1 MDLLGLF
8 KDLGAYW
15 GLTGGL
21 LYDALGPR
29 WTLACGA
36 AQHLLG
42 YLAVYAI
49 LVGSPALGGV
59 FGPRAP
65 PVGSTAAILAFAANG
80 NSLFDTAALLC
91 AMEAFPNERGVVSG
105 LMKAYLGLSSAI
117 FAQVYA
123 AAVPDLALFPRQIM
137 EWTGT
142 LYGGRPHGVF
152 ADMPGW
158 QLRENDYVIGERK
171 VGGNAQSISKDRWLH
186 HTSFLWDFREETMKY
201 LTNPAKQP
209 RYRAN
214 RSHSDFLA
222 PLKTYLPDRNALA
235 TRIEAALEGM
245 GLEVAPASIEQA
257 EDAVAAHHRGSGV
270 GTTGVVDL
278 ETALTLGPDDR
289 APMLTGA

>member
-1 MDLLGLF
+1 MDREMSLSQP
-8 KDLGAYW
+8 AN
-15 GLTGGL
+15 
-21 LYDALGPR
+21 
-29 WTLACGA
+29 
-36 AQHLLG
+36 
-42 YLAVYAI
+42 
-49 LVGSPALGGV
+49 LVRLV
-59 FGPRAP
+59 R
-65 PVGSTAAILAFAANG
+65 T
-80 NSLFDTAALLC
+80 
-91 AMEAFPNERGVVSG
+91 SG
-105 LMKAYLGLSSAI
+105 LCILRQLRLEEKLLRSRGAGNWCLLNDGTPDRSVVLGISGKPHQLVDVRRALEDGVRVIKRFSGGGTVI
-117 FAQVYA
+117 VDRDTQFVTLVMNA

-209 RYRAN
+209 RYRAS

>member
-1 MDLLGLF
+1 MDREMSLSQP
-8 KDLGAYW
+8 AN
-15 GLTGGL
+15 
-21 LYDALGPR
+21 
-29 WTLACGA
+29 
-36 AQHLLG
+36 
-42 YLAVYAI
+42 
-49 LVGSPALGGV
+49 LVRLV
-59 FGPRAP
+59 R
-65 PVGSTAAILAFAANG
+65 T
-80 NSLFDTAALLC
+80 
-91 AMEAFPNERGVVSG
+91 SG
-105 LMKAYLGLSSAI
+105 LCILRQLRLEEKLLRSSGAGNWCLLNDGTPDRSVVLGISGKPHQLVDVRRALDDGVRVIKRFSGGGTVI
-117 FAQVYA
+117 VDRDTQFVTLVMNA

-222 PLKTYLPDRNALA
+222 PLKTYMPDRNALA

>member
-1 MDLLGLF
+1 MDREMSLSQP
-8 KDLGAYW
+8 AN
-15 GLTGGL
+15 
-21 LYDALGPR
+21 
-29 WTLACGA
+29 
-36 AQHLLG
+36 
-42 YLAVYAI
+42 
-49 LVGSPALGGV
+49 LVQLV
-59 FGPRAP
+59 R
-65 PVGSTAAILAFAANG
+65 T
-80 NSLFDTAALLC
+80 
-91 AMEAFPNERGVVSG
+91 SG
-105 LMKAYLGLSSAI
+105 LCILRQLRLEEKLLRSPGAGNWCLLNDGTPDRSVVLGISGKPHQLVDVRRALDDGLRVIKRFSGGGTVI
-117 FAQVYA
+117 VDRDTQFVTLVMNA

-137 EWTGT
+137 DWTGS

-152 ADMPGW
+152 ADVPGW

-222 PLKTYLPDRNALA
+222 PLRTYLPDRNALA
-235 TRIEAALEGM
+235 TRMEAALEGM

-257 EDAVAAHHRGSGV
+257 EDAVAAFHRGSGV

>member
-1 MDLLGLF
+1 LDREMSLSQP
-8 KDLGAYW
+8 AN
-15 GLTGGL
+15 
-21 LYDALGPR
+21 
-29 WTLACGA
+29 
-36 AQHLLG
+36 
-42 YLAVYAI
+42 
-49 LVGSPALGGV
+49 LVRLV
-59 FGPRAP
+59 R
-65 PVGSTAAILAFAANG
+65 T
-80 NSLFDTAALLC
+80 
-91 AMEAFPNERGVVSG
+91 SG
-105 LMKAYLGLSSAI
+105 LCILRQLRLEEKLLRSPGAGNWCLLNDGTPERSVVLGISGKPHQLVDVRRALDDGVRVIKRFSGGGTVI
-117 FAQVYA
+117 VDRDTQFVTLVMNA

>member
-1 MDLLGLF
+1 MDREMSLSQP
-8 KDLGAYW
+8 AN
-15 GLTGGL
+15 
-21 LYDALGPR
+21 
-29 WTLACGA
+29 
-36 AQHLLG
+36 
-42 YLAVYAI
+42 
-49 LVGSPALGGV
+49 LVRLV
-59 FGPRAP
+59 R
-65 PVGSTAAILAFAANG
+65 T
-80 NSLFDTAALLC
+80 
-91 AMEAFPNERGVVSG
+91 SG
-105 LMKAYLGLSSAI
+105 LCILRQLRLEEKLLRSPGAGNWCLLNDGTPDRSVVLGISGKPHQLVDVRRALDDGLRVIKRFSGGGTVI
-117 FAQVYA
+117 VDRDTQFVTLVMNA

-137 EWTGT
+137 DWTGS

-152 ADMPGW
+152 ADVPGW

>member
-1 MDLLGLF
+1 LDREMSLSQP
-8 KDLGAYW
+8 AN
-15 GLTGGL
+15 
-21 LYDALGPR
+21 
-29 WTLACGA
+29 
-36 AQHLLG
+36 
-42 YLAVYAI
+42 
-49 LVGSPALGGV
+49 LVQLV
-59 FGPRAP
+59 R
-65 PVGSTAAILAFAANG
+65 T
-80 NSLFDTAALLC
+80 
-91 AMEAFPNERGVVSG
+91 SG
-105 LMKAYLGLSSAI
+105 LCILRQLRLEEKLLRSPGAGNWCLLNDGTPDRSVVLGISGKPHQLVDVRRALDDGVRVIKRFSGGGTVI
-117 FAQVYA
+117 VDRDTQFVTLVMNA

-137 EWTGT
+137 DWTGS

-152 ADMPGW
+152 ADVPGW

-257 EDAVAAHHRGSGV
+257 EDAVAAFHRGSGV

>member
-1 MDLLGLF
+1 MDREMSLSQP
-8 KDLGAYW
+8 AN
-15 GLTGGL
+15 
-21 LYDALGPR
+21 
-29 WTLACGA
+29 
-36 AQHLLG
+36 
-42 YLAVYAI
+42 
-49 LVGSPALGGV
+49 LVRLV
-59 FGPRAP
+59 R
-65 PVGSTAAILAFAANG
+65 T
-80 NSLFDTAALLC
+80 
-91 AMEAFPNERGVVSG
+91 SG
-105 LMKAYLGLSSAI
+105 LCILRQLRLEEKLLRSPGAGNWCLLNDGTPDRSVVLGISGKPHQLVDVRRALDDGVRVIKRFSGGGTVI
-117 FAQVYA
+117 VDRDTQFVTLVMNA

-209 RYRAN
+209 RYRAK

>member
-1 MDLLGLF
+1 MDREMSLSQP
-8 KDLGAYW
+8 AN
-15 GLTGGL
+15 
-21 LYDALGPR
+21 
-29 WTLACGA
+29 
-36 AQHLLG
+36 
-42 YLAVYAI
+42 
-49 LVGSPALGGV
+49 LVRLV
-59 FGPRAP
+59 R
-65 PVGSTAAILAFAANG
+65 T
-80 NSLFDTAALLC
+80 
-91 AMEAFPNERGVVSG
+91 SG
-105 LMKAYLGLSSAI
+105 LCILRQLRLEEKLLRSPGAGNWCLLNDGTPERSVVLGISGKPHQLVDVRRALDDGVRVIKRFSGGGTVI
-117 FAQVYA
+117 VDRDTQFVTLVMNA

-137 EWTGT
+137 DWTGS

-152 ADMPGW
+152 ADVPGW

-235 TRIEAALEGM
+235 TRMEAALEGM

-257 EDAVAAHHRGSGV
+257 EDAVAAFHRGSGV

>member
-1 MDLLGLF
+1 LDREMSLSQP
-8 KDLGAYW
+8 AN
-15 GLTGGL
+15 
-21 LYDALGPR
+21 
-29 WTLACGA
+29 
-36 AQHLLG
+36 
-42 YLAVYAI
+42 
-49 LVGSPALGGV
+49 LVRLV
-59 FGPRAP
+59 R
-65 PVGSTAAILAFAANG
+65 T
-80 NSLFDTAALLC
+80 
-91 AMEAFPNERGVVSG
+91 SG
-105 LMKAYLGLSSAI
+105 LCILRQLRLEEKLLRSPGAGNWCLLNDGTPDRSVVLGISGKPHQLVDVRRALDDGVRVIKRFSGGGTVI
-117 FAQVYA
+117 VDRDTQFVTLVMNA

>member
-1 MDLLGLF
+1 MDREMSLSQP
-8 KDLGAYW
+8 AN
-15 GLTGGL
+15 
-21 LYDALGPR
+21 
-29 WTLACGA
+29 
-36 AQHLLG
+36 
-42 YLAVYAI
+42 
-49 LVGSPALGGV
+49 LVQLV
-59 FGPRAP
+59 R
-65 PVGSTAAILAFAANG
+65 T
-80 NSLFDTAALLC
+80 
-91 AMEAFPNERGVVSG
+91 SG
-105 LMKAYLGLSSAI
+105 LCILRQLRLEEKLLRSPGAGNWCLLNDGTPERSVVLGISGKPHQLVDVRRALDDGVRVIKRFSGGGTVI
-117 FAQVYA
+117 VDRDTQFVTLVMNA

-137 EWTGT
+137 DWTGS

-152 ADMPGW
+152 ADVPGW

-257 EDAVAAHHRGSGV
+257 EDAVAAFHRGSGV

>member
-1 MDLLGLF
+1 LDREMSLSQP
-8 KDLGAYW
+8 AN
-15 GLTGGL
+15 
-21 LYDALGPR
+21 
-29 WTLACGA
+29 
-36 AQHLLG
+36 
-42 YLAVYAI
+42 
-49 LVGSPALGGV
+49 LVQLV
-59 FGPRAP
+59 R
-65 PVGSTAAILAFAANG
+65 T
-80 NSLFDTAALLC
+80 
-91 AMEAFPNERGVVSG
+91 SG
-105 LMKAYLGLSSAI
+105 LCILRQLRLEEKLLRSPGAGNWCLLNDGTPDRSVVLGISGKPHQLVDVRRALDDGVRVIKRFSGGGTVI
-117 FAQVYA
+117 VDRDTQFVTLVMNA

-137 EWTGT
+137 DWTGS

-152 ADMPGW
+152 ADVPGW

>member
-1 MDLLGLF
+1 LRQLRLEEKLLRSPGAGNWCLLN
-8 KDLGAYW
+8 DGTPDRSVVLGISGKPHQLVDVRRA
-15 GLTGGL
+15 LDDDVRVIKRFSGGGTVIV
-21 LYDALGPR
+21 DR
-29 WTLACGA
+29 DTQFVTL
-36 AQHLLG
+36 
-42 YLAVYAI
+42 VM
-49 LVGSPALGGV
+49 
-59 FGPRAP
+59 
-65 PVGSTAAILAFAANG
+65 N
-80 NSLFDTAALLC
+80 
-91 AMEAFPNERGVVSG
+91 
-105 LMKAYLGLSSAI
+105 
-117 FAQVYA
+117 A

-137 EWTGT
+137 DWTGS

-152 ADMPGW
+152 ADVPGW

-257 EDAVAAHHRGSGV
+257 EDAVAAFHRGSGV

>member
-1 MDLLGLF
+1 MDREMSLSQP
-8 KDLGAYW
+8 AN
-15 GLTGGL
+15 
-21 LYDALGPR
+21 
-29 WTLACGA
+29 
-36 AQHLLG
+36 
-42 YLAVYAI
+42 
-49 LVGSPALGGV
+49 LVRLV
-59 FGPRAP
+59 R
-65 PVGSTAAILAFAANG
+65 T
-80 NSLFDTAALLC
+80 
-91 AMEAFPNERGVVSG
+91 SG
-105 LMKAYLGLSSAI
+105 LCILRQLRLEEKLLRSPGAGNWCLLNDGTPERSVVLGISGKPHQLVDVRRALDDGVRVIKRFSGGGTVI
-117 FAQVYA
+117 VDRDTQFVTLVMNA

-137 EWTGT
+137 DWTGS

>member
-1 MDLLGLF
+1 MDREMSLSQP
-8 KDLGAYW
+8 AN
-15 GLTGGL
+15 
-21 LYDALGPR
+21 
-29 WTLACGA
+29 
-36 AQHLLG
+36 
-42 YLAVYAI
+42 
-49 LVGSPALGGV
+49 LVQLV
-59 FGPRAP
+59 R
-65 PVGSTAAILAFAANG
+65 T
-80 NSLFDTAALLC
+80 
-91 AMEAFPNERGVVSG
+91 SG
-105 LMKAYLGLSSAI
+105 LCILRQLRLEEKLLRSPGAGNWCLLNDGTPERSVVLGISGKPHQLVDVRRALDDGVRVIKRFSGGGTVI
-117 FAQVYA
+117 VDRDTQFVTLVMNA

-222 PLKTYLPDRNALA
+222 PLKTYMPDRNALA

>member
-1 MDLLGLF
+1 MDREMSLSQP
-8 KDLGAYW
+8 AN
-15 GLTGGL
+15 
-21 LYDALGPR
+21 
-29 WTLACGA
+29 
-36 AQHLLG
+36 
-42 YLAVYAI
+42 
-49 LVGSPALGGV
+49 LVQLV
-59 FGPRAP
+59 R
-65 PVGSTAAILAFAANG
+65 T
-80 NSLFDTAALLC
+80 
-91 AMEAFPNERGVVSG
+91 SG
-105 LMKAYLGLSSAI
+105 LCILRQLRLEEKLLRSPGAGNWCLLNDGTPDRSVVLGISGKPHQLVDVRRALDDGVRVIKRFSGGGTVI
-117 FAQVYA
+117 VDRDTQFVTLVMNA

-222 PLKTYLPDRNALA
+222 PLKTYMPDRNALA

>member
-1 MDLLGLF
+1 MDREMSLSQP
-8 KDLGAYW
+8 AN
-15 GLTGGL
+15 
-21 LYDALGPR
+21 
-29 WTLACGA
+29 
-36 AQHLLG
+36 
-42 YLAVYAI
+42 
-49 LVGSPALGGV
+49 LVRLV
-59 FGPRAP
+59 R
-65 PVGSTAAILAFAANG
+65 T
-80 NSLFDTAALLC
+80 
-91 AMEAFPNERGVVSG
+91 SG
-105 LMKAYLGLSSAI
+105 LCILRQLRLEEKLLRSPGAGNWCLLNDGTPERSVVLGISGKPHQLVDVRRALDDGVRVIKRFSGGGTVI
-117 FAQVYA
+117 VDRDTQFVTLVMNA

-152 ADMPGW
+152 ADVPGW

>member
-1 MDLLGLF
+1 MDREMSLSQP
-8 KDLGAYW
+8 AN
-15 GLTGGL
+15 
-21 LYDALGPR
+21 
-29 WTLACGA
+29 
-36 AQHLLG
+36 
-42 YLAVYAI
+42 
-49 LVGSPALGGV
+49 LVRLV
-59 FGPRAP
+59 R
-65 PVGSTAAILAFAANG
+65 T
-80 NSLFDTAALLC
+80 
-91 AMEAFPNERGVVSG
+91 SG
-105 LMKAYLGLSSAI
+105 LCILRQLRLEEKLLRSPGAGNWCLLNDGTPERSVVLGISGKPHQLVDVRRALDDGVRVIKRFSGGGTVI
-117 FAQVYA
+117 VDRDTQFVTLVMNA

-137 EWTGT
+137 DWTGS

-152 ADMPGW
+152 ADVPGW

-222 PLKTYLPDRNALA
+222 PLRTYLPDRNALA
-235 TRIEAALEGM
+235 TRMEAALEGM

>member
-1 MDLLGLF
+1 MDREMSLSQP
-8 KDLGAYW
+8 AN
-15 GLTGGL
+15 
-21 LYDALGPR
+21 
-29 WTLACGA
+29 
-36 AQHLLG
+36 
-42 YLAVYAI
+42 
-49 LVGSPALGGV
+49 LVRLV
-59 FGPRAP
+59 R
-65 PVGSTAAILAFAANG
+65 T
-80 NSLFDTAALLC
+80 
-91 AMEAFPNERGVVSG
+91 SG
-105 LMKAYLGLSSAI
+105 LCILRQLRLEEKLLRSPGAGNWCLLNDGTPDRSVVLGISGKPHQLVDVRRALDDGVRVIKRFSGGGTVI
-117 FAQVYA
+117 VDRDTQFVTLVMNA

-137 EWTGT
+137 DWTGS

-152 ADMPGW
+152 ADVPGW

-235 TRIEAALEGM
+235 TRMEAALEGM

-257 EDAVAAHHRGSGV
+257 EDAVAAFHRGSGV

>member
-1 MDLLGLF
+1 MDREMSLSQP
-8 KDLGAYW
+8 AN
-15 GLTGGL
+15 
-21 LYDALGPR
+21 
-29 WTLACGA
+29 
-36 AQHLLG
+36 
-42 YLAVYAI
+42 
-49 LVGSPALGGV
+49 LVRLV
-59 FGPRAP
+59 R
-65 PVGSTAAILAFAANG
+65 T
-80 NSLFDTAALLC
+80 
-91 AMEAFPNERGVVSG
+91 SG
-105 LMKAYLGLSSAI
+105 LCILRQLRLEEKLLRSPGAGNWCLLNDGTPDRSVVLGISGKPHQLVDVRRALDDGVRVIKRFSGGGTVI
-117 FAQVYA
+117 VDRDTQFVTLVMNA

-137 EWTGT
+137 DWTGS

-152 ADMPGW
+152 ADVPGW

-257 EDAVAAHHRGSGV
+257 EDAVAAFHRGSGV

>member
-1 MDLLGLF
+1 MDREMSLSQP
-8 KDLGAYW
+8 AN
-15 GLTGGL
+15 
-21 LYDALGPR
+21 
-29 WTLACGA
+29 
-36 AQHLLG
+36 
-42 YLAVYAI
+42 
-49 LVGSPALGGV
+49 LVRLV
-59 FGPRAP
+59 R
-65 PVGSTAAILAFAANG
+65 T
-80 NSLFDTAALLC
+80 
-91 AMEAFPNERGVVSG
+91 SG
-105 LMKAYLGLSSAI
+105 LCILRQLRLEEKLLRSPGAGNWCLLNDGTPDRSVVLGISGKPHQLVDVRRALDDGVRVIKRFSGGGTVI
-117 FAQVYA
+117 VDRDTQFVTLVMNA

-137 EWTGT
+137 DWTGS

-222 PLKTYLPDRNALA
+222 PLKTYMPDRNALA

>member
-1 MDLLGLF
+1 MSLSQP
-8 KDLGAYW
+8 AN
-15 GLTGGL
+15 
-21 LYDALGPR
+21 
-29 WTLACGA
+29 
-36 AQHLLG
+36 
-42 YLAVYAI
+42 
-49 LVGSPALGGV
+49 LVQLV
-59 FGPRAP
+59 R
-65 PVGSTAAILAFAANG
+65 T
-80 NSLFDTAALLC
+80 
-91 AMEAFPNERGVVSG
+91 SG
-105 LMKAYLGLSSAI
+105 LCILRQLRLEEKLLRSPGAGNWCLLNDGTPDRSVVLGISGKPHQLVDVRRALDDGVRVIKRFSGGGTVI
-117 FAQVYA
+117 VDRDTQFVTLVMNA

-137 EWTGT
+137 DWTGS

-152 ADMPGW
+152 ADVPGW

-257 EDAVAAHHRGSGV
+257 EDAVAAFHRGSGV

-289 APMLTGA
+289 APMLTGASY

>member
-1 MDLLGLF
+1 LDREMSLSQP
-8 KDLGAYW
+8 AN
-15 GLTGGL
+15 
-21 LYDALGPR
+21 
-29 WTLACGA
+29 
-36 AQHLLG
+36 
-42 YLAVYAI
+42 
-49 LVGSPALGGV
+49 LVRLV
-59 FGPRAP
+59 R
-65 PVGSTAAILAFAANG
+65 T
-80 NSLFDTAALLC
+80 
-91 AMEAFPNERGVVSG
+91 SG
-105 LMKAYLGLSSAI
+105 LCILRQLRLEEKLLRSPGAGNWCLLNDGTPDRSVVLGISGKPHQLVDVRRALDDGLRVIKRFSGGGTVI
-117 FAQVYA
+117 VDRDTQFVTLVMNA

-137 EWTGT
+137 DWTGS

-152 ADMPGW
+152 ADVPGW

-235 TRIEAALEGM
+235 TRMEAALEGM

>member
-1 MDLLGLF
+1 MDREMSLSQP
-8 KDLGAYW
+8 AN
-15 GLTGGL
+15 
-21 LYDALGPR
+21 
-29 WTLACGA
+29 
-36 AQHLLG
+36 
-42 YLAVYAI
+42 
-49 LVGSPALGGV
+49 LVRLV
-59 FGPRAP
+59 R
-65 PVGSTAAILAFAANG
+65 T
-80 NSLFDTAALLC
+80 
-91 AMEAFPNERGVVSG
+91 SG
-105 LMKAYLGLSSAI
+105 LCILRQLRLEEKLLRSPGAGNWCLLNDGTPVRSVVLGISGKPHQLVDVRRALDDGVRVIKRFSGGGTVI
-117 FAQVYA
+117 VDRDTQFVTLVMNA

-222 PLKTYLPDRNALA
+222 PLKTYMPDRNALA

>member
-1 MDLLGLF
+1 MDREMSLSQP
-8 KDLGAYW
+8 AN
-15 GLTGGL
+15 
-21 LYDALGPR
+21 
-29 WTLACGA
+29 
-36 AQHLLG
+36 
-42 YLAVYAI
+42 
-49 LVGSPALGGV
+49 LVQLV
-59 FGPRAP
+59 R
-65 PVGSTAAILAFAANG
+65 T
-80 NSLFDTAALLC
+80 
-91 AMEAFPNERGVVSG
+91 SG
-105 LMKAYLGLSSAI
+105 LCILRQLRLEEKLLRSPGAGNWCLLNDGTPDRSVVLGISGKPHQLVDVRRALDDGVRVIKRFSGGGTVI
-117 FAQVYA
+117 VDRDTQFVTLVMNA

-137 EWTGT
+137 DWTGS

-152 ADMPGW
+152 ADVPGW

-245 GLEVAPASIEQA
+245 GLEVMAGGLMRRYTAGVEWGPPAWWTWK
-257 EDAVAAHHRGSGV
+257 R
-270 GTTGVVDL
+270 
-278 ETALTLGPDDR
+278 R
-289 APMLTGA
+289 

>member
-1 MDLLGLF
+1 MDREMSLSQP
-8 KDLGAYW
+8 AN
-15 GLTGGL
+15 
-21 LYDALGPR
+21 
-29 WTLACGA
+29 
-36 AQHLLG
+36 
-42 YLAVYAI
+42 
-49 LVGSPALGGV
+49 LVQLV
-59 FGPRAP
+59 R
-65 PVGSTAAILAFAANG
+65 T
-80 NSLFDTAALLC
+80 
-91 AMEAFPNERGVVSG
+91 SG
-105 LMKAYLGLSSAI
+105 LCILRQLRLEEKLLRSPGAGNWCLLNDGTPDRSVVLGISGKPHQLVDVRRALDDGVRVIKRFSGGGTVI
-117 FAQVYA
+117 VDRDTQFVTLVMNA

-137 EWTGT
+137 DWTGS

-152 ADMPGW
+152 ADVPGW

-257 EDAVAAHHRGSGV
+257 EDAVAAFHRGSGV

>member
-1 MDLLGLF
+1 MDREMSLSQP
-8 KDLGAYW
+8 AN
-15 GLTGGL
+15 
-21 LYDALGPR
+21 
-29 WTLACGA
+29 
-36 AQHLLG
+36 
-42 YLAVYAI
+42 
-49 LVGSPALGGV
+49 LVQLV
-59 FGPRAP
+59 R
-65 PVGSTAAILAFAANG
+65 T
-80 NSLFDTAALLC
+80 
-91 AMEAFPNERGVVSG
+91 SG
-105 LMKAYLGLSSAI
+105 LCILRQLRLEEKLLRSPGAGNWCLLNDGTPDRSVVLGISGKPHQLVDVRRALDDGLRVIKRFSGGGTVI
-117 FAQVYA
+117 VDRDTQFVTLVMNA

-137 EWTGT
+137 DWTGS

-152 ADMPGW
+152 ADVPGW

-257 EDAVAAHHRGSGV
+257 EDAVAAFHRGSGV

>member
-1 MDLLGLF
+1 MDREMSLSQP
-8 KDLGAYW
+8 AN
-15 GLTGGL
+15 
-21 LYDALGPR
+21 
-29 WTLACGA
+29 
-36 AQHLLG
+36 
-42 YLAVYAI
+42 
-49 LVGSPALGGV
+49 LVRLV
-59 FGPRAP
+59 R
-65 PVGSTAAILAFAANG
+65 T
-80 NSLFDTAALLC
+80 
-91 AMEAFPNERGVVSG
+91 SG
-105 LMKAYLGLSSAI
+105 LCILRQLRLEEKLLRSPGAGNWCLLNDGTPDRSVVLGISGKPHQLVDVRRALEDGVRVIKRFSGGGTVI
-117 FAQVYA
+117 VDRDTQFVTLVMNA

-209 RYRAN
+209 RYRAS

>member
-1 MDLLGLF
+1 MDREMSLSQP
-8 KDLGAYW
+8 AN
-15 GLTGGL
+15 
-21 LYDALGPR
+21 
-29 WTLACGA
+29 
-36 AQHLLG
+36 
-42 YLAVYAI
+42 
-49 LVGSPALGGV
+49 LVRLV
-59 FGPRAP
+59 R
-65 PVGSTAAILAFAANG
+65 T
-80 NSLFDTAALLC
+80 
-91 AMEAFPNERGVVSG
+91 SG
-105 LMKAYLGLSSAI
+105 LCILRQLRLEEKLLRSPGAGNWCLLNDGTPDRSVVLGISGKPHQLVDVRRALDDGVRVIKRFSGGGTVI
-117 FAQVYA
+117 VDRDTQFVTLVMNA

-257 EDAVAAHHRGSGV
+257 EDAVAAFHRGSGV

>member
-1 MDLLGLF
+1 MDREMSLSQP
-8 KDLGAYW
+8 AN
-15 GLTGGL
+15 
-21 LYDALGPR
+21 
-29 WTLACGA
+29 
-36 AQHLLG
+36 
-42 YLAVYAI
+42 
-49 LVGSPALGGV
+49 LVRLV
-59 FGPRAP
+59 R
-65 PVGSTAAILAFAANG
+65 T
-80 NSLFDTAALLC
+80 
-91 AMEAFPNERGVVSG
+91 SG
-105 LMKAYLGLSSAI
+105 LCILRQLRLEEKLLRSPGAGNWCLLNDGTPERSVVLGISGKPHQLVDVRRALDDGVRVIKRFSGGGTVI
-117 FAQVYA
+117 VDRDTQFVTLVMNA

-222 PLKTYLPDRNALA
+222 PLKTYLQDRNALA

>member
-1 MDLLGLF
+1 MDREMSLSQP
-8 KDLGAYW
+8 AN
-15 GLTGGL
+15 
-21 LYDALGPR
+21 
-29 WTLACGA
+29 
-36 AQHLLG
+36 
-42 YLAVYAI
+42 
-49 LVGSPALGGV
+49 LVRLV
-59 FGPRAP
+59 R
-65 PVGSTAAILAFAANG
+65 T
-80 NSLFDTAALLC
+80 
-91 AMEAFPNERGVVSG
+91 SG
-105 LMKAYLGLSSAI
+105 LCILRQLRLEEKLLRSPGAGNWCLLNDGTPDRSVVLGISGKPHQLMDVRRALDDGVRVIKRFSGGGTVI
-117 FAQVYA
+117 VDRDTQFVTLVMNA

-222 PLKTYLPDRNALA
+222 PLKTYMPDRNALA

>member
-1 MDLLGLF
+1 MDREMSLSQP
-8 KDLGAYW
+8 AN
-15 GLTGGL
+15 
-21 LYDALGPR
+21 
-29 WTLACGA
+29 
-36 AQHLLG
+36 
-42 YLAVYAI
+42 
-49 LVGSPALGGV
+49 LVRLV
-59 FGPRAP
+59 R
-65 PVGSTAAILAFAANG
+65 T
-80 NSLFDTAALLC
+80 
-91 AMEAFPNERGVVSG
+91 SG
-105 LMKAYLGLSSAI
+105 LCILRQLRLEEKLLRSPGAGNWCLLNDGTPDRSVVLGISGKPHQLVDVRRALDDGVRVIKRFSGGGTVI
-117 FAQVYA
+117 VDRDTQFVTLVMNA

-158 QLRENDYVIGERK
+158 QLRENDYVIGDRK

-257 EDAVAAHHRGSGV
+257 EDAVAAFHRGSGV

>member
-1 MDLLGLF
+1 MDREMSLSQP
-8 KDLGAYW
+8 AN
-15 GLTGGL
+15 
-21 LYDALGPR
+21 
-29 WTLACGA
+29 
-36 AQHLLG
+36 
-42 YLAVYAI
+42 
-49 LVGSPALGGV
+49 LVRLV
-59 FGPRAP
+59 R
-65 PVGSTAAILAFAANG
+65 T
-80 NSLFDTAALLC
+80 
-91 AMEAFPNERGVVSG
+91 SG
-105 LMKAYLGLSSAI
+105 LCILRQLRLEEKLLRSPGAGNWCLLNDGTPERSVVLGISGKPHQLVDVRRALDDGLRVIKRFSGGGTVI
-117 FAQVYA
+117 VDRDTQFVTLVMNA

-137 EWTGT
+137 DWTGS

-152 ADMPGW
+152 ADVPGW

-222 PLKTYLPDRNALA
+222 PLRTYLPDRNALA
-235 TRIEAALEGM
+235 TRMEAALEGM

>member
-1 MDLLGLF
+1 MSLSQP
-8 KDLGAYW
+8 AN
-15 GLTGGL
+15 
-21 LYDALGPR
+21 
-29 WTLACGA
+29 
-36 AQHLLG
+36 
-42 YLAVYAI
+42 
-49 LVGSPALGGV
+49 LVRLV
-59 FGPRAP
+59 R
-65 PVGSTAAILAFAANG
+65 T
-80 NSLFDTAALLC
+80 
-91 AMEAFPNERGVVSG
+91 SG
-105 LMKAYLGLSSAI
+105 LCILRQLRLEEKLLRSPGAGNWCLLNDGTPDRSVVLGISGKPHQLVDVRRALDDGLRVIKRFSGGGTVI
-117 FAQVYA
+117 VDRDTQFVTLVMNA

-137 EWTGT
+137 DWTGS

-152 ADMPGW
+152 ADVPGW

>member
-1 MDLLGLF
+1 MDREMSLSQP
-8 KDLGAYW
+8 AN
-15 GLTGGL
+15 
-21 LYDALGPR
+21 
-29 WTLACGA
+29 
-36 AQHLLG
+36 
-42 YLAVYAI
+42 
-49 LVGSPALGGV
+49 LVRLV
-59 FGPRAP
+59 R
-65 PVGSTAAILAFAANG
+65 T
-80 NSLFDTAALLC
+80 
-91 AMEAFPNERGVVSG
+91 SG
-105 LMKAYLGLSSAI
+105 LCILRQLRLEEKLLRSPGAGNWCLLNDGTPDRSVVLGISGKPHQLVDVRRALDDGVRVIKRFSGGGTVI
-117 FAQVYA
+117 VDRDTQFVTLVMNA

-137 EWTGT
+137 DWTGS

-152 ADMPGW
+152 ADVPGW

-222 PLKTYLPDRNALA
+222 PLRTYLPDRNALA
-235 TRIEAALEGM
+235 TRMEAALEGM

-257 EDAVAAHHRGSGV
+257 EDAVAAFHRGSGV

>member
-1 MDLLGLF
+1 MDREMSLSQP
-8 KDLGAYW
+8 AN
-15 GLTGGL
+15 
-21 LYDALGPR
+21 
-29 WTLACGA
+29 
-36 AQHLLG
+36 
-42 YLAVYAI
+42 
-49 LVGSPALGGV
+49 LVRLV
-59 FGPRAP
+59 R
-65 PVGSTAAILAFAANG
+65 T
-80 NSLFDTAALLC
+80 
-91 AMEAFPNERGVVSG
+91 SG
-105 LMKAYLGLSSAI
+105 LCILRQLRLEEKLLRSPGAGNWCLLNDGTPDRSVVLGISGKPHQLVDVRRALDDGLRVIKRFSGGGTVI
-117 FAQVYA
+117 VDRDTQFVTLVMNA

-137 EWTGT
+137 DWTGS

-152 ADMPGW
+152 ADVPGW

-235 TRIEAALEGM
+235 TRMEAALEGM

>member
-1 MDLLGLF
+1 MDREMSLSQP
-8 KDLGAYW
+8 AN
-15 GLTGGL
+15 
-21 LYDALGPR
+21 
-29 WTLACGA
+29 
-36 AQHLLG
+36 
-42 YLAVYAI
+42 
-49 LVGSPALGGV
+49 LVQLV
-59 FGPRAP
+59 R
-65 PVGSTAAILAFAANG
+65 T
-80 NSLFDTAALLC
+80 
-91 AMEAFPNERGVVSG
+91 SG
-105 LMKAYLGLSSAI
+105 LCILRQLRLEEKLLRSPGAGNWCLLNDGTPDRSVVLGISGKPHQLVDVRRALDDGVRVIKRFSGGGTVI
-117 FAQVYA
+117 VDRDTQFVTLVMNA

>member
-1 MDLLGLF
+1 MDREMSLSQP
-8 KDLGAYW
+8 AN
-15 GLTGGL
+15 
-21 LYDALGPR
+21 
-29 WTLACGA
+29 
-36 AQHLLG
+36 
-42 YLAVYAI
+42 
-49 LVGSPALGGV
+49 LVRLV
-59 FGPRAP
+59 R
-65 PVGSTAAILAFAANG
+65 T
-80 NSLFDTAALLC
+80 
-91 AMEAFPNERGVVSG
+91 SG
-105 LMKAYLGLSSAI
+105 LCILRQLRLEEKLLRSPGAGNWCLLNDGTPERSVVLGISGKPHQLVDVRRALDDGVRVIKRFSGGGTVI
-117 FAQVYA
+117 VDRDTQFVTLVMNA

-137 EWTGT
+137 DWTGS

-152 ADMPGW
+152 ADVPGW

-222 PLKTYLPDRNALA
+222 PLKTYMPDRNALA

>member
-1 MDLLGLF
+1 MDREMSLSQP
-8 KDLGAYW
+8 AN
-15 GLTGGL
+15 
-21 LYDALGPR
+21 
-29 WTLACGA
+29 
-36 AQHLLG
+36 
-42 YLAVYAI
+42 
-49 LVGSPALGGV
+49 LVRLV
-59 FGPRAP
+59 R
-65 PVGSTAAILAFAANG
+65 T
-80 NSLFDTAALLC
+80 
-91 AMEAFPNERGVVSG
+91 SG
-105 LMKAYLGLSSAI
+105 LCILRQLRLEEKLLRSPGAGNWCLLNDGTPDRSVVLGISGKPHQLVDVRRALDDGVRVIKRFSGGGTVI
-117 FAQVYA
+117 VDRDTQFVTLVMNA

-137 EWTGT
+137 DWTGS

-222 PLKTYLPDRNALA
+222 PLRTYLPDRNALA
-235 TRIEAALEGM
+235 TRMEAALEGM

>member
-1 MDLLGLF
+1 MDREMSLSQP
-8 KDLGAYW
+8 AN
-15 GLTGGL
+15 
-21 LYDALGPR
+21 
-29 WTLACGA
+29 
-36 AQHLLG
+36 
-42 YLAVYAI
+42 
-49 LVGSPALGGV
+49 LVRLV
-59 FGPRAP
+59 R
-65 PVGSTAAILAFAANG
+65 T
-80 NSLFDTAALLC
+80 
-91 AMEAFPNERGVVSG
+91 SG
-105 LMKAYLGLSSAI
+105 LCILRQLRLEEKLLRSPGAGNWCLLNDGTPDRSVVLGISGKPHQLVDVRRALDDGLRVIKRFSGGGTVI
-117 FAQVYA
+117 VDRDTQFVTLVMNA

-137 EWTGT
+137 DWTGS

-152 ADMPGW
+152 ADVPGW

-222 PLKTYLPDRNALA
+222 PLRTYLPDRNALA
-235 TRIEAALEGM
+235 TRMEAALEGM